1 MTNGKI
7 RVAIVGGGETGAPLL
22 SQLLAASF
30 VEVTGVADLDTAAP
44 GMRMAAARGIA
55 TTTDFM
61 NLVSGH
67 EAPDI
72 VIDVTGVKAVRQGLR
87 EHMAT
92 TGNRRTSIMSEIEAC
107 LLMSLSR
114 GSLVE
119 LKHGE
124 QGY

>member
-1 MTNGKI
+1 MKNGKI
-7 RVAIVGGGETGAPLL
+7 RVAIVGGGETGTPLL
-22 SQLLAASF
+22 RQLLRADF
-30 VEVTGVADLDTAAP
+30 VEITGVADLDTTAP
-44 GMRMAAARGIA
+44 GMKMAVKHGIA

-61 NLVSGH
+61 DLVH
-67 EAPDI
+67 EDQAPDI
-72 VIDVTGVKAVRQGLR
+72 VIDVTGVKQVRKSLR

-92 TGNRRTSIMSEIEAC
+92 TGNRQTSIMSEIEAC

>member
-1 MTNGKI
+1 MKNGKI
-7 RVAIVGGGETGAPLL
+7 RVAIVGGGETGTPLL
-22 SQLLAASF
+22 RQLLHANF
-30 VEVTGVADLDTAAP
+30 VEVTGVADLDPTAP
-44 GMRMAAARGIA
+44 GMQLAVEHDIA

-61 NLVSGH
+61 NLVQ
-67 EAPDI
+67 ENQAPDI
-72 VIDVTGVKAVRQGLR
+72 VIDVTGVKQVRKSLR
-87 EHMAT
+87 EHMAK
-92 TGNRRTSIMSEIEAC
+92 TGNRRTSIMSEVEAC

>member
-1 MTNGKI
+1 MKNGKI
-7 RVAIVGGGETGAPLL
+7 RVAIVGGGETGTPLL
-22 SQLLAASF
+22 RQLLRADF
-30 VEVTGVADLDTAAP
+30 VEITGVADLDTSAP
-44 GMRMAAARGIA
+44 GMKMAVKHGIA

-61 NLVSGH
+61 DLVH
-67 EAPDI
+67 EDQAPDI
-72 VIDVTGVKAVRQGLR
+72 VIDVTGVKQVRKSLR

-92 TGNRRTSIMSEIEAC
+92 TGNRQTSIMSEIEAC

>member
-1 MTNGKI
+1 MKNGKI

-22 SQLLAASF
+22 RQLLHANF
-30 VEVTGVADLDTAAP
+30 VEVTGVADLDTSAP
-44 GMRMAAARGIA
+44 GMQMAVKHGIA

-61 NLVSGH
+61 DLVH
-67 EAPDI
+67 ENKAPDI
-72 VIDVTGVKAVRQGLR
+72 VIDVTGVKQVRKSLR

-92 TGNRRTSIMSEIEAC
+92 TGNRQTSIMGEIEAC